1 MVYRA
6 LNEFSKEDSIW
17 QPLSHMAIEFL
28 KDNKLRMKCAVGIN
42 MKNTLDLRN
51 SVKIYI
57 KYIIN
62 NVNTENMLK

>member
-1 MVYRA
+1 MVCRA

-51 SVKIYI
+51 SVKNI
-57 KYIIN
+57 
-62 NVNTENMLK
+62 

>member
-17 QPLSHMAIEFL
+17 RPLSHVSIEFW
-28 KDNKLRMKCAVGIN
+28 KDNQPRVKCVIGIN

-51 SVKIYI
+51 SV
-57 KYIIN
+57 
-62 NVNTENMLK
+62 